1 MKRNEWVAVIAVVI
15 VVAII
20 ASFLTAKLTGNVIGG
35 SYTVS
40 ANSCD
45 ADSICEVAKTVS
57 TQAGSTSALMLT
69 SDVKKVIVDGSLSA
83 GSVFINGKTVSTNVG
98 STSALMLTSD
108 VKKVIVDGSLS
119 ATKLAGTGNAY
130 ACVDSTGNLYRSL
143 TACK

>member
-83 GSVFINGKTVSTNVG
+83 
-98 STSALMLTSD
+98 
-108 VKKVIVDGSLS
+108 
-119 ATKLAGTGNAY
+119 TKLAGTGNAY